1 MRIRAQGLKAGVEER
16 AMGELGRWWYHV
28 LSQLS
33 ASVSA
38 PFYALADRVELPLF
52 SALLFGLMG
61 ALSPCQLTTNASAMA
76 YVSRRLGEAKIAWK
90 ETVAYTL
97 GKVLVYTIV
106 GGLVILV
113 GMELEAASIPVVKAA
128 RKAVGPL
135 LIVIGLS
142 FLGLFRLK
150 GSLGARVSSW
160 LKARVP
166 QQGVLGAFLLGVAFS
181 FAFCPTLFWLFFG
194 LTIPLGLGS
203 KEGLVYPGIFALGTT
218 LPLLAFTAILSLSS
232 QWAEASLKR
241 STVVHR
247 FLSRIVGLIFIVMGV
262 NDTFTYW
269 AL

>member
-1 MRIRAQGLKAGVEER
+1 MS
-16 AMGELGRWWYHV
+16 ELGRWWYHA

-33 ASVSA
+33 LGVSA
-38 PFYALADRVELPLF
+38 PFYALADRVELPLL
-52 SALLFGLMG
+52 SALLFGLIG

-76 YVSRRLGEAKIAWK
+76 YVARQLGQAKVAWK
-90 ETVAYTL
+90 EAFAYTL

-113 GMELEAASIPVVKAA
+113 GLELEGASVPIVKVA

-150 GSLGARVSSW
+150 GSSGEGLSCW
-160 LKARVP
+160 LKARVQ
-166 QQGVLGAFLLGVAFS
+166 QQGVPGAFLMGVAFS

-194 LTIPLGLGS
+194 LTIPLGLGT
-203 KEGLVYPGIFALGTT
+203 KGGLVYPGIFALGTT
-218 LPLLAFTAILSLSS
+218 LPLLAFTAILSFGSP
-232 QWAEASLKR
+232 WAEAFLKR
-241 STVVHR
+241 STTHHR
-247 FLSRIVGLIFIVMGV
+247 LLSRVVGAIFLIMGV

-269 AL
+269 TL

>member
-1 MRIRAQGLKAGVEER
+1 MR
-16 AMGELGRWWYHV
+16 ELGRWWYHI

-33 ASVSA
+33 LTVSA
-38 PFYALADRVELPLF
+38 PFYALTDRVELPLL
-52 SALLFGLMG
+52 SALLFGLVG

-76 YVSRRLGEAKIAWK
+76 YVARRLGQAKVAWK
-90 ETVAYTL
+90 EAIAYTL

-113 GMELEAASIPVVKAA
+113 GLELEAASIPIVKAA

-150 GSLGARVSSW
+150 GSLGEGFGSW
-160 LKARVP
+160 LKARVRH
-166 QQGVLGAFLLGVAFS
+166 QGVLGAFLMGVAFS

-203 KEGLVYPGIFALGTT
+203 KGGVIYPGIFALGTT
-218 LPLLAFTAILSLSS
+218 LPLLAFTAILSFSPP
-232 QWAEASLKR
+232 WAEASLKR
-241 STVVHR
+241 SMNAHR
-247 FLSRIVGLIFIVMGV
+247 LLSRVVGAVFIVMGV

>member
-1 MRIRAQGLKAGVEER
+1 MS
-16 AMGELGRWWYHV
+16 ELGRWWYHV

-33 ASVSA
+33 LSVSA
-38 PFYALADRVELPLF
+38 PFYALADRVELPLL
-52 SALLFGLMG
+52 SALLFGLIG

-76 YVSRRLGEAKIAWK
+76 YVSRRLGEARIAWK
-90 ETVAYTL
+90 ETVAFTL

-106 GGLVILV
+106 GGLVILA
-113 GMELEAASIPVVKAA
+113 GIELEAASIPVVKAA

-150 GSLGARVSSW
+150 GSVGEGFRAW
-160 LKARVP
+160 LKARIP
-166 QQGVLGAFLLGVAFS
+166 QQGVLGAFLMGIAFS

-194 LTIPLGLGS
+194 LTIPLGLGTS
-203 KEGLVYPGIFALGTT
+203 GGLIYPGIFALGTT
-218 LPLLAFTAILSLSS
+218 LPLLAFTALFSFSS

-241 STVVHR
+241 STAVHR
-247 FLSRIVGLIFIVMGV
+247 LLSRIVGIIFVVMGM